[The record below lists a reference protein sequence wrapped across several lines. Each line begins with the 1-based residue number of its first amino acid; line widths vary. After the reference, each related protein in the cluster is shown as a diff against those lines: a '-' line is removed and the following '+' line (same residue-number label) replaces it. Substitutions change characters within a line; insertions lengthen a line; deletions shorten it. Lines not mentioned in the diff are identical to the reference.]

1 MLKKLIKY
9 KFRIVLIASLIF
21 ALACIRAFENEI
33 FYDPFLNYFKLNYQ
47 NQRLPE
53 IDNFNLFLGLL
64 FRYILNSLTSIFI
77 IFIIFKDFEMIKFVS
92 ILYIIFFILLTI
104 SFYIILIYFI
114 ETNKMTLFYI
124 RRFLIQPIFLLLFLP
139 GFYFQKF
146 QNIK

>member
-9 KFRIVLIASLIF
+9 KFRIVLIASLTF

-64 FRYILNSLTSIFI
+64 FRYILNSLTSIII

-124 RRFLIQPIFLLLFLP
+124 RRFLIQPIFLLLFLT

>member
-9 KFRIVLIASLIF
+9 KFRIVLIATLIF
-21 ALACIRAFENEI
+21 ALAYIRAFENEI
-33 FYDPFLNYFKLNYQ
+33 FYDPFLDYFKSNYQ
-47 NQRLPE
+47 NKRLPE

-77 IFIIFKDFEMIKFVS
+77 IFIIFKDFEIIKFVS
-92 ILYIIFFILLTI
+92 ILYIILFILLTI

-146 QNIK
+146 QNIN